1 MVKDTTL
8 YNRLEIEPNASSDE
22 IRKAYNKLSKKYHP
36 DKQVNATDDIKKQAH
51 VKFQEITQAKD
62 ILSDP
67 QKKNLYDQIGMDI
80 FTNGMDNDQHHGQSP
95 FGDFGHMFNQGF
107 PFGGMGGMP
116 GMGGMGGQRRQQV
129 EDIVTTIEVSLEQV
143 YTEEVINYS
152 YNQKIDCGICN
163 GEGTKNGQKTTCRVC
178 DGQGMRVVDVR
189 MGPMVQRSMSEC
201 NACKGSGKI
210 IEEGNKCP
218 GCSGECI
225 HVKNKTIQIPLKAG
239 LTSGN
244 KINFSGKGHHV
255 KNMKSN
261 LIIIIH
267 IKPHNVF
274 KRSNDNLFININ
286 LELYQALFG
295 FNKLIT
301 HLDSRKLLISC
312 SNKTEYNTVRK
323 ISCEGMKSIQT
334 GVKGDLYIRFT
345 ISLPNLS
352 LLSNEVKSEL
362 KTILQS
368 PYTTE
373 IANEEQLKTV
383 DNTVKTTINDC
394 SSDISNQVIELLCK
408 NSNSAE
414 QEEYNHAQQQD
425 QRHAQCAQQ

>member
-36 DKQVNATDDIKKQAH
+36 DKQFNATDDIKKQAH

-62 ILSDP
+62 TLLDP

-80 FTNGMDNDQHHGQSP
+80 FTNGMENEQQHEQSP
-95 FGDFGHMFNQGF
+95 FGNFGHMFNQGF
-107 PFGGMGGMP
+107 PFGGMG

-152 YNQKIDCGICN
+152 YSQKIDCGMCN

-201 NACKGSGKI
+201 NACNGSGKI
-210 IEEGNKCP
+210 IDEGNKCSA
-218 GCSGECI
+218 CSGNCFNI
-225 HVKNKTIQIPLKAG
+225 KDKTIQIPLKAG
-239 LTSGN
+239 LISGN
-244 KINFSGKGHHV
+244 KINFTGKGHHL
-255 KNMKSN
+255 KNIKTN

-267 IKPHNVF
+267 IKPHTVF
-274 KRSNDNLFININ
+274 KRGSDNLFIDIN

-301 HLDSRKLLISC
+301 HLDSKKLLISC
-312 SNKTEYNTVRK
+312 SSKTEYNTVRK
-323 ISCEGMKSIQT
+323 ITGYGMKSLQT
-334 GVKGDLYIRFT
+334 GTKGDLYIRFT
-345 ISLPNLS
+345 ITLPNLT
-352 LLSNEVKSEL
+352 LLSNEAKTQL

-368 PYTTE
+368 PYTSD
-373 IANEEQLKTV
+373 IAIEEQIPYI
-383 DNTVKTTINDC
+383 DNTIKSIMNDC
-394 SSDISNQVIELLCK
+394 SADISAQVIELLCK
-408 NSNSAE
+408 NSNSA
-414 QEEYNHAQQQD
+414 QQDEYNHAQQQD
-425 QRHAQCAQQ
+425 QRQTQCAQQ

>member
-8 YNRLEIEPNASSDE
+8 YNRLEIDPNASPDE

-36 DKQVNATDDIKKQAH
+36 DKQVNATEDIKKQAH

-80 FTNGMDNDQHHGQSP
+80 FTNGMDNEQQHGHSP
-95 FGDFGHMFNQGF
+95 FDGFGHMFNQGF
-107 PFGGMGGMP
+107 PFG

-143 YTEEVINYS
+143 YTEEVINYTYS
-152 YNQKIDCGICN
+152 QKIDCGVCN
-163 GEGTKNGQKTTCRVC
+163 GEGTKNGNKTTCRVC

-189 MGPMVQRSMSEC
+189 MGPMIQRSMTEC
-201 NACKGSGKI
+201 NACNGSGKI
-210 IEEGNKCP
+210 IDEGNKCSACN
-218 GCSGECI
+218 GNCFN
-225 HVKNKTIQIPLKAG
+225 VKEKTIQIPLKAG
-239 LTSGN
+239 LTTGN
-244 KINFSGKGHHV
+244 KINFSGKGHHL
-255 KNMKSN
+255 KNTKTN
-261 LIIIIH
+261 LIIVIH
-267 IKPHNVF
+267 IKPHQVF
-274 KRSNDNLFININ
+274 KRGNDNLFIDVH

-312 SNKTEYNTVRK
+312 SGKTEYNAVRK
-323 ISCEGMKSIQT
+323 ISGEGMKSLQT
-334 GVKGDLYIRFT
+334 GVKGDLYIRFVF
-345 ISLPNLS
+345 ILPNLS
-352 LLSNEVKSEL
+352 IISNDAKMQL

-368 PYTTE
+368 PYKME
-373 IANEEQLKTV
+373 VANEEQLPTLS
-383 DNTVKTTINDC
+383 NTIKCNINDC
-394 SSDISNQVIELLCK
+394 SVDISEQVIEMLCK
-408 NSNSAE
+408 KNTNGGNHD
-414 QEEYNHAQQQD
+414 EYNHGHEQD